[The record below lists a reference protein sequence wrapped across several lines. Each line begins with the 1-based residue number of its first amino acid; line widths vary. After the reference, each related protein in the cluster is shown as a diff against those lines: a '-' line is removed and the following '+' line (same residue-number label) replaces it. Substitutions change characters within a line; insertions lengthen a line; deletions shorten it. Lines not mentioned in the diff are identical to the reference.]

1 MSDTDPR
8 KGAGDDRRARSL
20 PSSGRRTRSRRKGP
34 YHFELGHPQDRITS
48 YRRRPIFK
56 LIGMASMLVG
66 VATLISTVWTERYD
80 GQKPFPVPGCLRF
93 TGQDIDANVGEIQI
107 IDAAVNYGR
116 CNLSLQSLDR
126 LNHDV
131 VVGGHARLRLVSPLF
146 AGSIEPISQEVQVVK
161 ESGDSG
167 RWSWEV
173 RPDKPGNHRLSLV
186 LTIFGP
192 DGKQVQ
198 VENNRV
204 EIRLHATADAGY
216 YASLWWTR
224 VTGFIVSLQG
234 LVVAIAAIVAVM
246 GGAAIRKRRNEPS
259 QRQAPE

>member
-8 KGAGDDRRARSL
+8 KGADDYKGYRADDKGYQ
-20 PSSGRRTRSRRKGP
+20 PAAGRDILDFRVPR
-34 YHFELGHPQDRITS
+34 
-48 YRRRPIFK
+48 RRRPIFK

-66 VATLISTVWTERYD
+66 VATVLISTVWTERYD
-80 GQKPFPVPGCLRF
+80 GQNPFPVPGCLRF

-224 VTGFIVSLQG
+224 ITGFIVSLQG

-246 GGAAIRKRRNEPS
+246 GGAAMRKRRNEPS

>member
-1 MSDTDPR
+1 
-8 KGAGDDRRARSL
+8 
-20 PSSGRRTRSRRKGP
+20 
-34 YHFELGHPQDRITS
+34 
-48 YRRRPIFK
+48 
-56 LIGMASMLVG
+56 
-66 VATLISTVWTERYD
+66 
-80 GQKPFPVPGCLRF
+80 
-93 TGQDIDANVGEIQI
+93 
-107 IDAAVNYGR
+107 
-116 CNLSLQSLDR
+116 
-126 LNHDV
+126 
-131 VVGGHARLRLVSPLF
+131 
-146 AGSIEPISQEVQVVK
+146 
-161 ESGDSG
+161 
-167 RWSWEV
+167 
-173 RPDKPGNHRLSLV
+173 V

-246 GGAAIRKRRNEPS
+246 GGAAMRKRRNEPS

>member
-8 KGAGDDRRARSL
+8 KGADDDEVRL
-20 PSSGRRTRSRRKGP
+20 YRTGP
-34 YHFELGHPQDRITS
+34 L
-48 YRRRPIFK
+48 
-56 LIGMASMLVG
+56 LVMASIIFMSAVG
-66 VATLISTVWTERYD
+66 FFKYTYD
-80 GQKPFPVPGCLRF
+80 DQQPARPDNIALGCLRF
-93 TGQDIDANVGEIQI
+93 TGQDINANVGEIQI
-107 IDAAVNYGR
+107 IDAAVNYGK
-116 CNLSLQSLDR
+116 CSLSLQSLDR

-131 VVGGHARLRLVSPLF
+131 AVGGHSRLRLVSPLF
-146 AGSIEPISQEVQVVK
+146 AGNIEPISQEVQVIK

-173 RPDKPGNHRLSLV
+173 RPDKPGDHRLSLV

-204 EIRLHATADAGY
+204 EIRLHATGDVGY

-224 VTGFIVSLQG
+224 ITGFIASLQG

-259 QRQAPE
+259 QRLLPRHRL